1 MKYYFLI
8 NPNAGKGKA
17 AEFIKPKI
25 EQYIAQTG
33 IDAEIYMPTS
43 GSDGRE
49 FVHNKCM
56 TGEQMRVY
64 ACGGDGTLF
73 QIINGAYGFDNVEV
87 GIIPLGSGNDF
98 AKMLGDKETLLDVE
112 NQVEGAAVKFDL
124 VKSGDTVG
132 ISHCSVGLDAVI
144 CAKKDDFNKPSFMT
158 GEMAYVASTLYCFL
172 GKIARK
178 ITVKIDDDE
187 PFTINSIFCLAANAQ
202 WYGGG
207 FKSAP
212 YAKLTDG
219 KLDFIV
225 VEKKLSK
232 LKLFPII
239 AAYKSG
245 NHLTGKYDD
254 FVTFK
259 QGKKITVHSDT
270 PIPMICDGES
280 STITDA
286 TFEIVEKGINFIVPK
301 NCEYYNTHKDE
312 FLSPATV

>member
-1 MKYYFLI
+1 M
-8 NPNAGKGKA
+8 
-17 AEFIKPKI
+17 FI
-25 EQYIAQTG
+25 YIADVTSSNKAPPAAFKESALSNTAIAFKCDNAFAISSTG
-33 IDAEIYMPTS
+33 
-43 GSDGRE
+43 
-49 FVHNKCM
+49 
-56 TGEQMRVY
+56 
-64 ACGGDGTLF
+64 
-73 QIINGAYGFDNVEV
+73 NGLNTR
-87 GIIPLGSGNDF
+87 S
-98 AKMLGDKETLLDVE
+98 
-112 NQVEGAAVKFDL
+112 
-124 VKSGDTVG
+124 
-132 ISHCSVGLDAVI
+132 
-144 CAKKDDFNKPSFMT
+144 FNKPAFMT

-172 GKIARK
+172 GNIARK
-178 ITVKIDDDE
+178 ITVKIDDGE
-187 PFTINSIFCLAANAQ
+187 PFTIDSIFCLAANAQ

-212 YAKLTDG
+212 YASLTDG

-254 FVTFK
+254 FVKFK

-280 STITDA
+280 TTITDA

-312 FLSPATV
+312 FLTPATV